1 MGSCRNEVEYKQGI
15 GRAANK
21 DDDPSSFPAS
31 HGSFERE
38 TQMATS
44 KERSRKYYEAHKEI
58 IKQRA
63 KLWHEANPEKAA
75 ITEAKYRER
84 NREIIAEK
92 RRARVAANPEKVA
105 AYNAKHKAN
114 NPHSKRIHSQNRRN
128 LTVGKL
134 SRGIADKLFDLQ
146 KGKCPICKVSLKGI
160 KTHID
165 HVIPISLG
173 GPNVDS
179 NVQLLCVT
187 CNLQKHARHPVEFMQ
202 SKGFLL

>member
-1 MGSCRNEVEYKQGI
+1 
-15 GRAANK
+15 
-21 DDDPSSFPAS
+21 
-31 HGSFERE
+31 
-38 TQMATS
+38 MATAQ
-44 KERSRKYYEAHKEI
+44 ERQRKYYETHKELV
-58 IKQRA
+58 KRRA

-75 ITEAKYRER
+75 LTEAKYRER
-84 NREIIAEK
+84 NREVIAEK
-92 RRARVAANPEKVA
+92 RRARAIADPAKLA

-134 SRGIADKLFDLQ
+134 STGIADKLFELQ
-146 KGKCPICKVSLKGI
+146 QGKCPICKVSLKSV

-165 HVIPISLG
+165 HIIPISLG
-173 GPNVDS
+173 GLNVDA

-202 SKGFLL
+202 SKGYLL